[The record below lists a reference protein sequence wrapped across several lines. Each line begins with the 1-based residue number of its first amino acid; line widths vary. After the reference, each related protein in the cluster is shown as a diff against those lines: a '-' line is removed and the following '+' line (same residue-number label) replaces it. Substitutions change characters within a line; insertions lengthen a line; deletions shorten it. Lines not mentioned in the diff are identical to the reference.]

1 MQTNLPILYMYLRD
15 SLITCIA
22 NVSTHFHHVHV
33 HTLQLHLY
41 ISFAF
46 FFSSLGTAEE
56 LFDKLQQVLTLLHS
70 ATVDATNPTGHALPL
85 ISMDFDLLLDAL
97 VVVWEVARPALARI
111 NSHSYAT
118 CRQFLNHPTGKQV
131 RACIHT
137 YTCKC
142 AVM

>member
-1 MQTNLPILYMYLRD
+1 MCLHIFIMYMYIH
-15 SLITCIA
+15 SNCTC
-22 NVSTHFHHVHV
+22 
-33 HTLQLHLY
+33 TLVLH
-41 ISFAF
+41 F

-97 VVVWEVARPALARI
+97 VVVWEVACPALARI

-131 RACIHT
+131 HACIHT